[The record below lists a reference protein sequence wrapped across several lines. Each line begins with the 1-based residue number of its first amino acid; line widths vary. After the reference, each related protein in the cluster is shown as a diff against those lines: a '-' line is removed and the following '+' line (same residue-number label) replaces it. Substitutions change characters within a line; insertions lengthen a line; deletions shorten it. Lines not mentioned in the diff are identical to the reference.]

1 MLSDRNWIHCPTSPG
16 IRSLIQTCKSC
27 GANAF
32 EYLTTLIQN
41 RERLKENPSRW
52 LSWDFKESLCATN
65 SA

>member
-1 MLSDRNWIHCPTSPG
+1 MFYKTANGARVGDIFM
-16 IRSLIQTCKSC
+16 SLIQTCKSC

-32 EYLTTLIQN
+32 EYLTTLVRN

-52 LSWDFKESLCATN
+52 LPWNFKETLCANN